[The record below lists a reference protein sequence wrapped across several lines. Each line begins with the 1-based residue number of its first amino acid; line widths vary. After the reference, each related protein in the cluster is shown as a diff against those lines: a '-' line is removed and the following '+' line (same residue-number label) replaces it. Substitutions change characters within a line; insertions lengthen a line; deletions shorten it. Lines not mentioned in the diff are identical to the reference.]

1 MTAIAGGVG
10 MISTEFGVLLVGVKL
25 VEIVV
30 VVGSSV
36 MSFVLGGQS
45 GGVHLQIG
53 FSIAS
58 VRYN

>member
-1 MTAIAGGVG
+1 